1 MKKLVIDLDDTITEK
16 GFIRMVNEFLGT
28 NYEQEDSGTYYVNDL
43 IPKERMDEWVD
54 FFEKRNVYD
63 YTNIIEGAKETIKK
77 LTEKYDVY
85 IATSFVF
92 RDKPE
97 ISGKIAYDKFN
108 FIIKEF
114 PFLNMR
120 NIIMINNKD
129 MLNVDIRID
138 DSMKKIKGPAEQ
150 KLLFTAYHNKNISN
164 EELDKEGIKRVNT
177 WSEIEKILL

>member
-28 NYEQEDSGTYYVNDL
+28 NYEQEDSGTYYINDL
-43 IPKERMDEWVD
+43 IPKERMEEWVK
-54 FFEKRNVYD
+54 FFEGRNVYD
-63 YTNIIEGAKETIKK
+63 YANIIEGAKETIKK

-129 MLNVDIRID
+129 MLEADIRVD
-138 DSMKKIKGPAEQ
+138 DSMKKLKGDAEQ
-150 KLLFTAYHNKNISN
+150 KLLFTAYHNKNISDD
-164 EELDKEGIKRVNT
+164 ELSEEGITRVNT
-177 WSEIEKILL
+177 WNEIEKILL